1 MSSDNIWWIQIWEVK
16 SESVETHEALQ
27 EKLLEWS
34 FKAQP
39 QMKDR
44 LGYYRLNEDGKELRM
59 LVKTGFKDME
69 EIEDLT
75 KVTSKDDDYMKMID
89 DVNACQVQGSW
100 VNRFWVNGIPE
111 KLR

>member
-16 SESVETHEALQ
+16 PESVETHEALQ

-34 FKAQP
+34 YRENP

-44 LGYYRLNEDGKELRM
+44 LGYFKLNEDGKELRM
-59 LVKTGFKDME
+59 LVKPGFKDME
-69 EIEDLT
+69 EIDELMKEAHKD
-75 KVTSKDDDYMKMID
+75 KVYMKMLD
-89 DVNACQVQGSW
+89 DVNACQVEGSW
-100 VNRFWVNGIPE
+100 QSRFWINGVPE